1 MSYLHLWNYLDERQA
16 ELTSSQFRRL
26 CRRELISYQRERE
39 WEDVHG
45 QLAEIC
51 RQIGVGQ
58 IGVSEVEAGRRWTGQ
73 IGMGQ
78 IGTGNK
84 GQPRAAHD
92 PRAAVHQAL
101 LSGLVTQV
109 GVREGD
115 RTDFAGP
122 RNTRFAIW
130 PGSVLAKKSP
140 RWVMAAEL
148 VETGRLWAR
157 VVAPVRPKWVEKA
170 ASDLLK
176 WSYGE
181 PEWDATRAAAVVPA
195 RATLYG
201 LTVVAA
207 RHLELSRLDPAGARE
222 IFIWRAL
229 VEGDWDDA
237 PAFVGQNRD
246 LLDESQALLRRARR
260 HEVMGGDQALF
271 EFYASRLPAEVTT
284 GGAFRAWWRRSGHG
298 GQDGLVATPDEL
310 WGPSLIDVDRGSFPD
325 VWAGAEAGPLALRYE
340 WVPGTADD
348 GLHVEVP
355 LAQLGKL
362 AGERLEWQVP
372 GLREE
377 LVVALLRSLPKELR
391 RQLVPISEHAKE
403 FVAKAS
409 PAEGP
414 LLTVLAADMSVV
426 SGVRVSSRDFG
437 WGRVPGYLRPTF
449 EVFGDEG
456 HVLASGKDVTDLYT
470 ALQPQ
475 LMAALQDA
483 ASSAALAGG
492 LLDHHTK
499 WDFGDLPQVFEP
511 EWNGAR
517 LRSFPALVDEGD
529 GVSVQVFPDQPSAR
543 SAMAAG
549 TRRLLLLN
557 MPARRPLV
565 DGLERLIDN
574 RTKLALASL
583 AVPPYRSTRELVE
596 DAIAA
601 CLDEVVASNGGP
613 PRGPEA
619 FEALVSAVRQQV
631 GASAEKAVLAA
642 ARILTKMQSLG
653 RRTGELAGMAAVGS
667 PQMAAS
673 LDDIGHQLAALVG
686 SHFVSTSGLR
696 RLPDVER
703 YLNGVERR
711 LERLPA
717 DPRRDFALSQ
727 KVQSLELQLEEVRA
741 EAQQDGPSP
750 AQVEALDEV
759 RWMIE
764 ELRVSF
770 FAQALGTR
778 VPVSE
783 ERVLR
788 ALAALK

>member
-1 MSYLHLWNYLDERQA
+1 M
-16 ELTSSQFRRL
+16 
-26 CRRELISYQRERE
+26 
-39 WEDVHG
+39 
-45 QLAEIC
+45 
-51 RQIGVGQ
+51 
-58 IGVSEVEAGRRWTGQ
+58 
-73 IGMGQ
+73 
-78 IGTGNK
+78 
-84 GQPRAAHD
+84 
-92 PRAAVHQAL
+92 
-101 LSGLVTQV
+101 TQV

-157 VVAPVRPKWVEKA
+157 VVAPVGPKWVENA
-170 ASDLLK
+170 ASHLLK

-181 PEWDATRAAAVVPA
+181 PEWDAARAAAVVSA

-207 RHLELSRLDPAGARE
+207 RRLELSRSDPAGARE

-237 PAFVGQNRD
+237 PAFIGQNRD
-246 LLDESQALLRRARR
+246 LLDESQALLQRARR

-271 EFYASRLPAEVTT
+271 EFYASRLPADVTS
-284 GGAFRAWWRRSGHG
+284 GGAFRGWWRRSGHS

-325 VWAGAEAGPLALRYE
+325 TWASAEAGPLALRYE
-340 WVPGTADD
+340 WVPGTVDD

-409 PAEGP
+409 PADGP
-414 LLTVLAADMSVV
+414 LLAVLAAHMSLVG
-426 SGVRVSSRDFG
+426 GVRVSSRG
-437 WGRVPGYLRPTF
+437 LRLGQSAGLPTPYLRGPR
-449 EVFGDEG
+449 GRG
-456 HVLASGKDVTDLYT
+456 PRARQRQGRHGSLHG
-470 ALQPQ
+470 P
-475 LMAALQDA
+475 AAPINGRPQDA
-483 ASSAALAGG
+483 ASSAALGG
-492 LLDHHTK
+492 GPLDHHTR

-511 EWNGAR
+511 EWNGRR
-517 LRSFPALVDEGD
+517 LRSFPALVDEED
-529 GVSVQVFPDQPSAR
+529 GVSVQVFPDQASAR
-543 SAMAAG
+543 ATMAAG
-549 TRRLLLLN
+549 TRRLILLN

-613 PRGPEA
+613 PRPPEA
-619 FEALVSAVRQQV
+619 FEALVSTVRLQV

-686 SHFVSTSGLR
+686 PDFVSTAGLR

-703 YLNGVERR
+703 HLNGVERR

-727 KVQSLELQLEEVRA
+727 KVRSLELQLEEVRA
-741 EAQQDGPSP
+741 EARQGGASP

-788 ALAALK
+788 AIAALR